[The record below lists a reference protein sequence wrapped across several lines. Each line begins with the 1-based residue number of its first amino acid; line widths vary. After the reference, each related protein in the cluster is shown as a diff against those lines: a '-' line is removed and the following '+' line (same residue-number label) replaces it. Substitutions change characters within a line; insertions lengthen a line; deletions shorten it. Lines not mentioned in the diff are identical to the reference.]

1 MYYLISTWGQQPVA
15 LEYAILGF
23 LSERPRS
30 GYDLKVRCFDG
41 DARSLWSADQ
51 AQIYRTLDRL
61 RAASMIT
68 RSRRRSQGR
77 PDRLV
82 YDVTDAGRD
91 ALTQWLSSAAPLP
104 PSRDPFALQLY
115 FGTGLDDE
123 TLAALISDRRAQHQ
137 QRLEALRDRSDS
149 LAADT
154 SLPARTMVVRQTAL
168 DGALARERTAIDWL
182 DDCLEAIEHGALPEV
197 THVVAEGHLPGA

>member
-1 MYYLISTWGQQPVA
+1 MS

-41 DARSLWSADQ
+41 DARLLWNADQ

-61 RAASMIT
+61 RATGLIT
-68 RSRRRSQGR
+68 RARRRSQGR

-82 YDVTDAGRD
+82 YDVTDEGRD
-91 ALTQWLSSAAPLP
+91 ALARWLSSSAPLP
-104 PSRDPFALQLY
+104 LPRDPFALQLY
-115 FGTGLDDE
+115 FGAGLDDE
-123 TLAALISDRRAQHQ
+123 TLAALIADRRAQHQ

-149 LAADT
+149 LASDA

-182 DDCLEAIEHGALPEV
+182 DDCLEAIEHGALPEATQV
-197 THVVAEGHLPGA
+197 IAEEHLSGA

>member
-1 MYYLISTWGQQPVA
+1 MS

-30 GYDLKVRCFDG
+30 GYDLKVRCFDD
-41 DARSLWSADQ
+41 DARLLWTADQ

-61 RAASMIT
+61 RTTGLIT
-68 RSRRRSQGR
+68 RARRRSQGR

-82 YDVTDAGRD
+82 YDITDEGRAALAG
-91 ALTQWLSSAAPLP
+91 WLSCPAPLP
-104 PSRDPFALQLY
+104 LSRDPFALQLY
-115 FGTGLDDE
+115 FGAGLDDE

-149 LAADT
+149 LAADA
-154 SLPARTMVVRQTAL
+154 SLTARTMVVRQTAL

-197 THVVAEGHLPGA
+197 TQVVAEGHLPGA

>member
-1 MYYLISTWGQQPVA
+1 MS

-30 GYDLKVRCFDG
+30 GYDLKVRCFDD
-41 DARSLWSADQ
+41 DARLLWNADQ

-61 RAASMIT
+61 RTTGLIT
-68 RSRRRSQGR
+68 RARRRSQGR

-82 YDVTDAGRD
+82 YDITSDGRD
-91 ALTQWLSSAAPLP
+91 ALAGWLSCPVPLP
-104 PSRDPFALQLY
+104 LSRDAFALQLY
-115 FGTGLDDE
+115 FGAGLDDK
-123 TLAALISDRRAQHQ
+123 TLAALISDRRVQHQ
-137 QRLEALRDRSDS
+137 RRLEALRERSDS
-149 LAADT
+149 LAADAT
-154 SLPARTMVVRQTAL
+154 LPARTMVVRQTAL

-197 THVVAEGHLPGA
+197 TQVVAERNLPGA